1 MNCNPE
7 ETAMTPWLR
16 KRIAYVLIAV
26 AGAIAPLPR
35 DTHAG
40 GMPVIDTAAITQ
52 LMQQVRYWQQ
62 QVQYMADQ
70 LNTARAA
77 YNAITGGRGME
88 ALVPITAAARNYL
101 PPDYAELMSVV
112 NNASAT
118 YAGIASQVQS
128 IMAANAV
135 LTGGQIGVL
144 SPQQQRIVT
153 QGRQAAATLQMI
165 AQQAQQNTSQR
176 FGALQQ
182 LITAIGTAGD
192 QKAIQDL
199 QGRIAAEQTML
210 TVEQTKLQALYQ
222 MAQAQELQRQ
232 QMVRESAV
240 RAVGSLSTAN
250 HPAFP

>member
-1 MNCNPE
+1 MNANPE

-35 DTHAG
+35 ATHAG
-40 GMPVIDTAAITQ
+40 GMPVIDAAAISQ
-52 LMQQVRYWQQ
+52 LMQQVKYWQQ

-70 LNTARAA
+70 LYTARAA
-77 YNAITGGRGME
+77 YSAITGGRGME
-88 ALVPITAAARNYL
+88 ALLPITAAARNYL
-101 PPDYAELMSVV
+101 PSDYAELMSVV
-112 NNASAT
+112 NNASVT

-144 SPQQQRIVT
+144 SPQQQRILT

-182 LITAIGTAGD
+182 LVTAIGAAGD